1 MTNMIFTVSLSRILS
16 VVAKLKYFYIHVY
29 ILVEVNLFTDFLP
42 PSIEVIL
49 SAFLYAL
56 TIRHVL

>member
-56 TIRHVL
+56 TIRYVL

>member
-49 SAFLYAL
+49 SALCM
-56 TIRHVL
+56 H

>member
-56 TIRHVL
+56 TIRHIL